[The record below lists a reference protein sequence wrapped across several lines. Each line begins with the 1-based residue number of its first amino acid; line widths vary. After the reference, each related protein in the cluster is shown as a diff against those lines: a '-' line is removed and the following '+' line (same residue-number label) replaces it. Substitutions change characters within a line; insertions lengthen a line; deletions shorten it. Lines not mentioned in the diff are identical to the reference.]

1 MTLNLTDGPRER
13 DHLHAARSGPTTRR
27 RAGVDGRAGRVDVVH
42 DADARRDLGAR
53 AHASAHVAATL
64 VEGEPTLP
72 RQRTTALEDV
82 DDRQRPDPPE
92 LGRKGVARGRRRAAT
107 PVPGRRERA
116 RGRRPQGAEP
126 RSRRAWRRH
135 ARADAAHVPSTH
147 ERAPE
152 HARRTRPPSAP
163 RRTRAAF
170 PSTRH
175 SDARATGR
183 ANHTARRQAARVSS
197 AIRDM
202 RRTTLVQALHRPHT
216 APAAPDRAPAR
227 TDGTHEGS
235 TPSCRVRVKSARR
248 YVRAATLRRA
258 RAGHPARARGRPAS

>member
-1 MTLNLTDGPRER
+1 MCRR
-13 DHLHAARSGPTTRR
+13 RRRRR
-27 RAGVDGRAGRVDVVH
+27 RAARPRSTRPRFRARCG
-42 DADARRDLGAR
+42 DARRGRAR
-53 AHASAHVAATL
+53 AGEEVRDFARGRPRPERPTSA
-64 VEGEPTLP
+64 
-72 RQRTTALEDV
+72 R
-82 DDRQRPDPPE
+82 
-92 LGRKGVARGRRRAAT
+92 ARSQVLAQGRRRAAT
-107 PVPGRRERA
+107 RA
-116 RGRRPQGAEP
+116 RGRRARARGRPPPGARR
-126 RSRRAWRRH
+126 RSQRVSRPH
-135 ARADAAHVPSTH
+135 ARAGADHAPSTH
-147 ERAPE
+147 ERVPGR
-152 HARRTRPPSAP
+152 ARRRRSPSAP
-163 RRTRAAF
+163 RRTRIAF
-170 PSTRH
+170 LSTRH

>member
-1 MTLNLTDGPRER
+1 M
-13 DHLHAARSGPTTRR
+13 ARSGPSARR

-64 VEGEPTLP
+64 VEGEPALTRKCATCARGRP
-72 RQRTTALEDV
+72 RPE
-82 DDRQRPDPPE
+82 RP
-92 LGRKGVARGRRRAAT
+92 RSARARSQGLAQGRRRAAT
-107 PVPGRRERA
+107 RAPGRRARA
-116 RGRRPQGAEP
+116 RGRPPPGAGR
-126 RSRRAWRRH
+126 RSQRAWRPH
-135 ARADAAHVPSTH
+135 ARAGAAHAPSTH
-147 ERAPE
+147 ERAPG
-152 HARRTRPPSAP
+152 HARRRRSPSAP

-170 PSTRH
+170 LSTRH

-202 RRTTLVQALHRPHT
+202 RRTTLVQALHRPRT